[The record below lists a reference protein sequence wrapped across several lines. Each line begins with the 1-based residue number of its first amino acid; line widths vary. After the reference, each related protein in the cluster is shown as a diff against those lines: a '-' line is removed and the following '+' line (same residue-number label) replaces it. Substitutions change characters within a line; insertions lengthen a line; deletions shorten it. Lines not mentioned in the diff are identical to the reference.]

1 MNIFPNQTQT
11 KRRIIRYNSAGRS
24 NGFTLR
30 FSRFQG
36 KITVK
41 NKYFNTFI
49 EILEFLFNFA
59 PFILA
64 PRHLPLFTAGKS
76 GDASQRQRLVKRQW
90 VDTT

>member
-11 KRRIIRYNSAGRS
+11 KRRIITGNYGCQS
-24 NGFTLR
+24 NGFTVH

-36 KITVK
+36 KITAK

-49 EILEFLFNFA
+49 EILEFLFNSA

-76 GDASQRQRLVKRQW
+76 GGTSQRQRFVKRQR